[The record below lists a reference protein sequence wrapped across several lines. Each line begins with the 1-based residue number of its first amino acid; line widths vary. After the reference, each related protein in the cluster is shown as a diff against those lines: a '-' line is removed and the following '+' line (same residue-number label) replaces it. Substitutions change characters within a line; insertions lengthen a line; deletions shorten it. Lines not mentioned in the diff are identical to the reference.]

1 MMSDAMGEASSEELD
16 GMMALAEVAPAKLA

>member
-1 MMSDAMGEASSEELD
+1 MSNAMGEASSEELD